1 MTSVETRQ
9 AVHPDHA
16 RGMDTETLRRHFLAG
31 GMFAAGEIRL
41 VYTHYD
47 RFVVGAAVPDGAPL
61 VLDQIA
67 ETRTATFLERRE
79 LGIVNIGGPGR
90 VEAAGQSWDMENGD
104 VLYLGMGSGAVTFSG
119 EGRFYLA
126 SAPAPAH
133 RALPCRLVTVG
144 EAKEMKTGAVETSNK
159 RTIRQF
165 IHPLVMESCQLVLG
179 YTTLEDGSV
188 WNTIPSHVHDR
199 RMEAYLYHGMAPEA
213 RVLHLMG
220 EPTETRHLFVSN
232 EEAVLSPPWS
242 IHSGAGIGGY
252 TFIWAMAGDNVD
264 YTDMDFIQPSDLR

>member
-1 MTSVETRQ
+1 MTHVETRQ

-16 RGMDTETLRRHFLAG
+16 RTLDTAALRRHFLTEDMFVAG
-31 GMFAAGEIRL
+31 QIRL

-47 RFVVGAAVPDGAPL
+47 RFVVGAAVPDGASL

-67 ETRTATFLERRE
+67 ETKTDSFLERRE
-79 LGIVNIGGPGR
+79 MGIVNIGGPGR
-90 VEAAGQSWDMENGD
+90 VQAAGRDWDMAYGD
-104 VLYLGMGSGAVTFSG
+104 VLYLGMGSGAVGFSG
-119 EGRFYLA
+119 QGRFYIT
-126 SAPAPAH
+126 SCPAH
-133 RALPCRLVTVG
+133 RALPCRLITVA
-144 EAKEMKTGAVETSNK
+144 EAKEMKTGAAETSNK

-199 RMEAYLYHGMAPEA
+199 RMEAYLYHGMAPQS

-220 EPTETRHLFVSN
+220 EPQETRHLLVAN
-232 EEAVLSPPWS
+232 EQAVLSPPWS

-264 YTDMDFIQPSDLR
+264 YTDMDFVQPEDLR

>member
-1 MTSVETRQ
+1 MTIHVETRH
-9 AVHPDHA
+9 AIHPDHA
-16 RGMDTETLRRHFLAG
+16 KRMDTADLRQHFLAEG
-31 GMFAAGEIRL
+31 LFATAEIRL

-47 RFVVGAAVPDGAPL
+47 RFVVGGAVPDGADL
-61 VLDQIA
+61 TLDQIA
-67 ETRTATFLERRE
+67 ETKTATFLERRE
-79 LGIVNIGGPGR
+79 MGIVNIGEAGS
-90 VEAAGQSWDMENGD
+90 VTAAGQTWDMKNGD

-119 EGRFYLA
+119 MGRFYIT
-126 SAPAPAH
+126 SCPAH
-133 RALPCRLVTVG
+133 LQLPCRLITVD

-199 RMEAYLYHGMAPEA
+199 RMEAYLYHGMAPES

-220 EPTETRHLFVSN
+220 EPQETRHLFVAN
-232 EEAVLSPPWS
+232 EQAVISPSWS

-264 YTDMDFIQPSDLR
+264 YTDMDFVQPGDLR